1 VGLCFDLPL
10 GFDDAAA
17 AAARAEAAGVDG
29 LWTVESDHDPY
40 LPLALATSTTRR
52 VVLGTAISVAFP
64 RSPMVHAM
72 MTWDLHRLAPGRV
85 VLGLGS
91 QVKGHNERRFSVP
104 FDHPAA
110 RLREMVLAIRAIWRC
125 WQDGTPLDHR
135 GEFYT
140 LTLMTPFFSPGPVE
154 GAPLPPI
161 YLAAINPQMIRI
173 TGEVADGL
181 HLHPLTSA
189 ATLDRFTLPRLR
201 EAALAAG
208 RDPEAITLV
217 APAMLATARDRAGV
231 DAARER
237 IRSQI
242 GFYGSTRTYRPLLE
256 VHDRGALADRLHELS
271 VAGRWDELGSAV
283 DDELLDAFS
292 ISATWEEL
300 PEAMVRRYAGRVHR
314 VVPYGQLDPQAP
326 WGEIATA
333 VRAGAEQAGGR
344 LASASPSNQPMM
356 AWGSPPT
363 GRVSAQTDGVAP

>member
-10 GFDDAAA
+10 GFEAAGAAA
-17 AAARAEAAGVDG
+17 QRAEAAGVDG

-40 LPLALATSTTRR
+40 IPLALAAAATER
-52 VVLGTAISVAFP
+52 VLLGTAISVAFP

-104 FDHPAA
+104 FDRPAA

-125 WQDGTPLDHR
+125 WQEGAKLDHQ

-140 LTLMTPFFSPGPVE
+140 LTLMTPFFNPGPVE

-161 YLAAINPQMIRI
+161 YLAAINPGMIRI

-189 ATLDRFTLPRLR
+189 RTLDEFTLPKLH
-201 EAALAAG
+201 EAARAAG
-208 RDPEAITLV
+208 REPAEIVLA
-217 APAMLATARDRAGV
+217 APAMLATGRTRADV
-231 DAARER
+231 EAAREPL
-237 IRSQI
+237 RSQI

-256 VHDRGALADRLHELS
+256 VHGRGALADRLHELS
-271 VAGRWDELGSAV
+271 VAGRWSELGAAV
-283 DDELLDAFS
+283 DDELLDAFT
-292 ISATWEEL
+292 ISATWDEL
-300 PEAMVRRYAGRVHR
+300 PDAMIGRYAGRVHR
-314 VVPYGQLDPQAP
+314 VVPYGRIDPEAP
-326 WGEIATA
+326 WAEIARA
-333 VRAGAEQAGGR
+333 VRAGSEPAAVGGR
-344 LASASPSNQPMM
+344 
-356 AWGSPPT
+356 
-363 GRVSAQTDGVAP
+363 

>member
-10 GFDDAAA
+10 GLDDAAA
-17 AAARAEAAGVDG
+17 DAARAEAQGVDG
-29 LWTVESDHDPY
+29 LWSVEADHDPY
-40 LPLALATSTTRR
+40 LPLALATATTRR

-72 MTWDLHRLAPGRV
+72 TTWDLHRLAPGRV

-104 FDHPAA
+104 FDRPAA
-110 RLREMVLAIRAIWRC
+110 RLREMVVAIRAIWRC
-125 WQDGTPLDHR
+125 WQEGVPLDHR

-140 LTLMTPFFSPGPVE
+140 LTLMTPFFNPGPVA

-161 YLAAINPQMIRI
+161 YLAAVNPGMIRV

-189 ATLDRFTLPRLR
+189 ETLDRFTLPRLE
-201 EAALAAG
+201 EAARAAG
-208 RDPEAITLV
+208 RDPSEITLV
-217 APAMLATARDRAGV
+217 APAMLATGRTRADV

-237 IRSQI
+237 LRSQI

-271 VAGRWDELGSAV
+271 VAGRWDELGRAV
-283 DDELLDAFS
+283 DDDLLDAFT
-292 ISATWEEL
+292 ISGTYDEL
-300 PEAMVRRYAGRVHR
+300 PEAMVRRYAGRVHW
-314 VVPYGQLDPQAP
+314 VVPYGRQEPDAP
-326 WGEIATA
+326 WGEIARA
-333 VRAGAEQAGGR
+333 VRAGAETAGAR
-344 LASASPSNQPMM
+344 A
-356 AWGSPPT
+356 
-363 GRVSAQTDGVAP
+363 

>member
-1 VGLCFDLPL
+1 MGLCFDLPL
-10 GFDDAAA
+10 GFDAAGP
-17 AAARAEAAGVDG
+17 AAARAEAEGVDG

-40 LPLALATSTTRR
+40 LPLAIAATATSR

-91 QVKGHNERRFSVP
+91 QVKGHNERRFSVA
-104 FDHPAA
+104 FDRPAA

-125 WQDGTPLDHR
+125 WQDGAPLDHR

-140 LTLMTPFFSPGPVE
+140 LTLMTPFFNPGPVE

-161 YLAAINPQMIRI
+161 YLAAINPGMIRI

-189 ATLDRFTLPRLR
+189 ETLDRFTLPRLR
-201 EAALAAG
+201 EAAEAAG
-208 RDPEAITLV
+208 RDPGAITLV
-217 APAMLATARDRAGV
+217 APAMLATGRTRAEV
-231 DAARER
+231 DAGRER

-256 VHDRGALADRLHELS
+256 VHDRGALAGRLHELS
-271 VAGRWDELGSAV
+271 VAGRWDELGAAV
-283 DDELLDAFS
+283 DDELLDAFC
-292 ISATWEEL
+292 ISATWDEL

-314 VVPYGQLDPQAP
+314 VVPYGKLDPEAP
-326 WGEIATA
+326 WGEIARA
-333 VRAGAEQAGGR
+333 VR
-344 LASASPSNQPMM
+344 S
-356 AWGSPPT
+356 GSE
-363 GRVSAQTDGVAP
+363 RVEVGV